1 MAPDTFT
8 RRERAGN
15 GSPDRRE
22 QIVTVLAFAVA
33 IGVAL
38 VLFEP
43 LGKAL
48 GGWFANYHAESVARG
63 TSEQGTALSLLLA
76 ADVVGLTL
84 ATLVA
89 FFGAVRLPSGM
100 PHVVLA
106 IFVPFTL
113 AAAQERFFTTAGSMD
128 GLAGTYG
135 TYNFAAMFVLTI
147 AVVQLG
153 VTFARQRHESRGD

>member
-1 MAPDTFT
+1 MVPESVT
-8 RRERAGN
+8 RREPARD
-15 GSPDRRE
+15 GSSDRRE
-22 QIVTVLAFAVA
+22 QILTVLAFAVA
-33 IGVAL
+33 IGVVL

-48 GGWFANYHAESVARG
+48 GGRLADYHAGSVVRG

-76 ADVVGLTL
+76 TDVLGLTL
-84 ATLVA
+84 AALVA
-89 FFGAVRLPSGM
+89 FFGGVRLPSGM

-113 AAAQERFFTTAGSMD
+113 AAAQERFFTIAGSMD
-128 GLAGTYG
+128 GLAETYG

-153 VTFARQRHESRGD
+153 VMFARQRHESHLD